1 MVAALKETLQKPGQD
16 WGWLMDAVGLK
27 LGRWAPCMN
36 EQQALTITQLFRHEL
51 MPTPWRRVALA
62 ELSGGLGE
70 AHRFELLGELL
81 AELKGLSDSG
91 DDAAHKLVILEHIAT
106 PVPGALYP
114 VVRELLEGIKDKLFD
129 KSRVQEVGA
138 RLLPRSAQ
146 PEWITSNRDQAKKVP
161 EQGRD
166 SGQVLPHE
174 MASRIGKL
182 SVEDRSKL
190 AWAIVDGLEHSQRGV
205 PGLARHNYT
214 RSFFSHIPRMLR
226 EQLHPAGKP
235 ESPPRYTNVCITKT
249 KARSV
254 LPSRRS
260 LRARGDYALRLN
272 IGPWTPH
279 SVVQNARPF
288 RGDLLPPTEEG
299 HWLQV
304 VIASQDFHIEQ
315 RYHHVFLPRVGASYV
330 CPCKAGGEHTCKAS
344 DRQPYLFVPI
354 RAPGLI
360 ESFGE
365 GPRSSPLRSLFAQ
378 RNLRSRQARLRIA
391 IYYKKNLVESQLL
404 TADVRAVEGGGT
416 GYSSRIDYSLTSHL
430 SDVSFLS
437 PRDIN
442 ILTNDVDDKSHKLII
457 NGDLK
462 EPISFNLTEAQRS
475 GAVDAARQALRDI
488 SVKETK
494 GWGATVATY
503 NSLYNDKNEK
513 DLDSFVTDLR
523 ALAPLGKDL
532 WDALLQTRPQA
543 RRRLRDLLKQSP
555 RRPAIIQVSRV
566 EGSSLVF
573 PWSFI
578 YEIPLES
585 DSSKHTPCPLLT
597 KGTWKPE
604 FISTLDHCP
613 FEQKHQKNVLCPFG
627 FWGFN
632 HIIEQVPSM
641 PEGRALPLWIKRAHD
656 KPRLVMGI
664 SLDLDPDLTQAH
676 KNELQKQLTGLQV
689 IPKESLADVEAA
701 LAEEKL
707 ELVYFYCH
715 GRRQPLPGGKS
726 STPYIEVGK
735 SQGIAPGDITTW
747 HDSDWGVDHWKEI
760 SPLVFINGCHTA
772 ELTPEVLV
780 NFVDSFIGV
789 YAAGV
794 IGTEILLVQEVANE
808 AAEQLLTVMNNKDK
822 TGNSFGAGEALRQMR
837 LHFLGKGN
845 LLGLAYTPYCSADLK
860 LAN

>member
-1 MVAALKETLQKPGQD
+1 MVRSAYAGNRLIFSSLEYVARRRPTRLSWLLATELVHFALLNIDKQLLELRVRFPGRFDFDGFLYRRLQKLSYAQD
-16 WGWLMDAVGLK
+16 ERALLWHGFLLSDQLRDILGPSYRLLNTLAGSAGLLGEGGPEDEEALEESQTRRIEPSGVDMASVRVG
-27 LGRWAPCMN
+27 
-36 EQQALTITQLFRHEL
+36 EITQLGRHLLHE
-51 MPTPWRRVALA
+51 MEVLA
-62 ELSGGLGE
+62 APRERASVQSPYWAQEGPS
-70 AHRFELLGELL
+70 AI
-81 AELKGLSDSG
+81 DSG
-91 DDAAHKLVILEHIAT
+91 VIAEQPMLVAE
-106 PVPGALYP
+106 
-114 VVRELLEGIKDKLFD
+114 
-129 KSRVQEVGA
+129 
-138 RLLPRSAQ
+138 
-146 PEWITSNRDQAKKVP
+146 
-161 EQGRD
+161 
-166 SGQVLPHE
+166 
-174 MASRIGKL
+174 
-182 SVEDRSKL
+182 
-190 AWAIVDGLEHSQRGV
+190 
-205 PGLARHNYT
+205 
-214 RSFFSHIPRMLR
+214 
-226 EQLHPAGKP
+226 PAGKR
-235 ESPPRYTNVCITKT
+235 ESPPRYTNVCITEA

-260 LRARGDYALRLN
+260 LRARGDYVLRLN
-272 IGPWTPH
+272 IGPWTPD

-299 HWLQV
+299 HWLEV
-304 VIASQDFHIEQ
+304 VIASEDFHIEQ

-330 CPCKAGGEHTCKAS
+330 CPCRAGGEHTCIAGN
-344 DRQPYLFVPI
+344 RQPYLFVPI
-354 RAPGLI
+354 RAPSLTK
-360 ESFGE
+360 SFGE
-365 GPRSSPLRSLFAQ
+365 GPGSSSLRSLFAQ

-404 TADVRAVEGGGT
+404 TADVRAVEGSGT

-430 SDVSFLS
+430 SDVSFLPS
-437 PRDIN
+437 RDIN
-442 ILTNDVDDKSHKLII
+442 ILTNDVGDKSHKLII

-462 EPISFNLTEAQRS
+462 EPISFNLTEGETS
-475 GAVDAARQALRDI
+475 GALDAARQALRDI

-503 NSLYNDKNEK
+503 NSLYGDKNEK

-523 ALAPLGKDL
+523 TLAPLGKDL
-532 WDALLQTRPQA
+532 WDALFQTRPQA
-543 RRRLRDLLKQSP
+543 RRMLRDRLKQSP

-585 DSSKHTPCPLLT
+585 DSTKHTTCPLLT

-604 FISTLDHCP
+604 FISTLDRCP

-632 HIIEQVPSM
+632 HIIEQPPSM

-664 SLDLDPDLTQAH
+664 SLDLDPDLTEAH
-676 KNELQKQLTGLQV
+676 KNELQHQLTGLQV
-689 IPKESLADVEAA
+689 IPKDSLPDVEAA

-808 AAEQLLTVMNNKDK
+808 AAEQLFIVMNNKDK
-822 TGNSFGAGEALRQMR
+822 TGNSFGVGEALRQMR

-860 LAN
+860 LTN